1 MSKFPF
7 NPTGY
12 TPLKPFGSK
21 MGDRKINENG
31 SPDLNYSFIAFDAS
45 SELRSA
51 DLNEMQ
57 ENAFFEKTAIY
68 DAVNNWAFY
77 QGEPVESN
85 GASESYMRG
94 IGDNIKKFDETI
106 RVGGPFWDGATPM
119 FPKPEE
125 KTSVAKPESFRR
137 NYRRAF
143 TINQSESQIR
153 IVFKPSYYYTTI
165 KTGIPGDDGYKHLV
179 YLDDTGNTGAF
190 EIIFDKQETGV
201 TVVGLQLDQTVIYPQ
216 TSTSVGLDTDPDL
229 TVNDYGTHRIKYF
242 FKNATYSHVANP
254 GTGDFLNVDLNDPV
268 GYDPD
273 LCARTTDDFQECKE
287 CVNNSSSPELGPR
300 ILCDQYL
307 KLHRCW
313 LKHRNDNPTV
323 LSGPYCSNVCE
334 QCNLLL
340 SERYYQGRYASGC
353 ACTKNSGTYVNS
365 FSPVLYVDY
374 INKEI
379 RYMNNL
385 LLTPIS

>member
-12 TPLKPFGSK
+12 TPLKSFGSK

-77 QGEPVESN
+77 QGEPVESS

-94 IGDNIKKFDETI
+94 IGDNRKKFDEKI

-125 KTSVAKPESFRR
+125 KTSVAKPESFRSNFR
-137 NYRRAF
+137 KAF

-254 GTGDFLNVDLNDPV
+254 GTGDFLNVNFNDSSN
-268 GYDPD
+268 YDPD
-273 LCARTTDDFQECKE
+273 LCARTTDSWEECKE
-287 CVNNSSSPELGPR
+287 CVNNSPIPTIPR
-300 ILCDQYL
+300 VTCDQYL

-313 LKHRNDNPTV
+313 LQHKVNDPNDKA
-323 LSGPYCSNVCE
+323 SPYCDNICD
-334 QCNLLL
+334 QCVIFG
-340 SERYYQGRYASGC
+340 EIYPKGKYASGC
-353 ACTKNSGTYVNS
+353 GCAKNSGTYVNS